1 MLKAMLEIC
10 NKKIEVSNPDL
21 LTSKFAIYIVELE
34 YDNRVYVGHTIML
47 SVKSDLKKFINSALD
62 DSIKCNVLLKES
74 MKLSN
79 TLYVSIKEPTEY
91 TLDALF
97 KLKYDTIIACG
108 SYEPYGLN
116 KICMIGN
123 KYEEEKKY
131 IRLVKAEIGNIYE
144 RMPIASNAKTIAEYS
159 YDTKLR
165 QYIKIAEWPSITA
178 AARHYSLNA
187 SNIAACCTGRLNSA
201 YGRIWRYID

>member
-1 MLKAMLEIC
+1 MFKTMLEIC

-47 SVKSDLKKFINSALD
+47 SVKSDLRKFINSVLD
-62 DSIKCNVLLKES
+62 GGIKHNVLLKES
-74 MKLSN
+74 MKLSD
-79 TLYVSIKEPTEY
+79 TLYVSIKEPAEY

-108 SYEPYGLN
+108 SYEPYGFN

-131 IRLVKAEIGNIYE
+131 IRLVKAKIGNIYE
-144 RMPIASNAKTIAEYS
+144 KVPMASNAKTIAEYS
-159 YDTKLR
+159 YNIIAREYVKV
-165 QYIKIAEWPSITA
+165 AEWPSITA